1 MRRNGTA
8 VTILGLIVWTVAN
21 LPALTAQNRVAA
33 KTVRP
38 QKQAVGKFILNEAD
52 FVMPAR
58 EASQYSHLKIEPLL
72 FDCVDDTSEPDGL
85 RRRIQEILKRI
96 EDHRLYY
103 APTPTYYPDRSV
115 NIISKLEH
123 VEAKT
128 YLFLF
133 VPAARDM
140 EKSLPTTEF
149 KYLVLIAF
157 AHEVIHIEQSGRH
170 RTDSRKEAGK
180 EEAIAWGKTVVEII
194 RPLIAQQKSVPAY
207 FVELSNLFAK
217 AKNNSGAEAWIKL
230 WTT

>member
-1 MRRNGTA
+1 MRRHGTA
-8 VTILGLIVWTVAN
+8 VTILGLIVCTVSN
-21 LPALTAQNRVAA
+21 LPLTAQNLAA
-33 KTVRP
+33 SRTVRA
-38 QKQAVGKFILNEAD
+38 QDQAVGKFILNEAD
-52 FVMPAR
+52 FVMPAS

-72 FDCVDDTSEPDGL
+72 FDCIDDTSEPDGL

-103 APTPTYYPDRSV
+103 APTPAYYPDRSLNV
-115 NIISKLEH
+115 ISKLEH
-123 VEAKT
+123 IETET

-140 EKSLPTTEF
+140 QKSLSTAEF
-149 KYLVLIAF
+149 KYLILIAF
-157 AHEVIHIEQSGRH
+157 AHEVVHIEQSGRY
-170 RTDSRKEAGK
+170 RTDSQKEAGK

-230 WTT
+230 WIN